1 MNQSI
6 FMQDHVR
13 NRVEVVMDEKADHS
27 ELRNIGLGGILGAV
41 AIVFAH
47 ALLGI

>member
-1 MNQSI
+1 MNQSV

-13 NRVEVVMDEKADHS
+13 NRVEVVMDEKTTSTDF
-27 ELRNIGLGGILGAV
+27 RNIGLGGVLGAV

-47 ALLGI
+47 ALIGI